1 MSGLSFSGIG
11 TWLIDHWGLLYKA
24 VVKLLV
30 GKVILDLEKQISEK
44 NELIERKDEVIK
56 TRDETINTL
65 NRPANIIVGGN
76 YNVVAINSFNEDEK
90 LYRSDVSLGA
100 NTVVVTASVPMD
112 IETSAT
118 LDGGLKG
125 SISGE
130 ASLGPLPSDDP
141 ETEEDT

>member
-56 TRDETINTL
+56 TRSRRNNKYTEQA
-65 NRPANIIVGGN
+65 RK
-76 YNVVAINSFNEDEK
+76 YNCWRE
-90 LYRSDVSLGA
+90 L
-100 NTVVVTASVPMD
+100 
-112 IETSAT
+112 
-118 LDGGLKG
+118 
-125 SISGE
+125 
-130 ASLGPLPSDDP
+130 
-141 ETEEDT
+141 